1 MNNLNKGKLYP
12 REKYLSR
19 IRGFYHEYEIIKV
32 ITGVR
37 RCGKSSLMKMII
49 QELIEQNIP
58 EENIFYFNLDKR
70 PYVSIRKPE
79 QLDELIEKHY
89 RPDTNQY
96 LFIDEVQ
103 NVENYENVINSWR
116 EEGNLSIF
124 LTGSNSYLLSGELAT
139 KLTGRYIEFN
149 VLPLTLDEF
158 VGIKHY
164 FGKEIPTDSQE
175 LLNEYIYEGGFP
187 YMVRLD
193 SLADKRT
200 YAENLIE
207 EIYIKDIEKRIKIRN
222 RSAFDAVMKYII
234 GNFGATTSITNIV
247 NALKQNGINI
257 KAETVHRY
265 IEALINAKIIMPC
278 ERFDIKSKK
287 TLKAEKKYYLS
298 DLSFYYS
305 MNTDNRINYGPVL
318 ENIVYNYAAGMNYK
332 ISVGK
337 IGKLEC
343 DFILRNE
350 SLSYSYVQVAYT
362 ILSSEETENRE
373 YRSLESVSGDNYPK
387 YVMTTDKLL
396 QNRNGIHHVN
406 LIDFIISEKEF

>member
-207 EIYIKDIEKRIKIRN
+207 EIYIKDIQKRIKIRN